1 MIDEARFNRSTL
13 DRMVTLRRRLKQT
26 MGVTIHLSEPD
37 AFEQMI
43 RLSETSADE
52 DVRKL
57 GAELAP
63 TVSQQQKATTAGKG
77 MIEMMRERLTSNTQ
91 GEQTASQA
99 STSNNVVK
107 IYRGRI
113 VQQ

>member
-1 MIDEARFNRSTL
+1 MIDEDRFNRSTL

-43 RLSETSADE
+43 KLSETNAEE

-57 GAELAP
+57 GAELTLTIFP
-63 TVSQQQKATTAGKG
+63 QQKSAITGKG
-77 MIEMMRERLTSNTQ
+77 MIETMRERLTSNTQ
-91 GEQTASQA
+91 TEQTASQA
-99 STSNNVVK
+99 STSNEVVK

>member
-26 MGVTIHLSEPD
+26 MGVTIHLGEPG

-43 RLSETSADE
+43 KLSEASTDE
-52 DVRKL
+52 EVRKL

-63 TVSQQQKATTAGKG
+63 TASHQQKAVTPGKG
-77 MIEMMRERLTSNTQ
+77 MIETMRERLTSNTQ
-91 GEQTASQA
+91 ARQTESH
-99 STSNNVVK
+99 TSLSGNRVQ